1 MGVYNGQ
8 MFKEEK
14 NLKDSERKPSASYGA
29 GPQSVSVTGSL
40 MSYTKTNKLV
50 TALYMVTDILDKDEP
65 LRNKL
70 RTLGLEILSDISMSK
85 MPFDILKISQVL
97 SFLDI
102 AVAVNI
108 VSEMNYSILKK
119 EFLELDQSIKEVTG
133 SMGTVNKQINLTE
146 FFKESSGGK
155 FDPYPTS
162 PLIRGRSKEG
172 VFFGQENPKG
182 HTRIGVQKGSTLLK
196 ALSDVGH
203 PTVYGFDMLKKQRR
217 DDIINIIKTI
227 GGNVTIKDIKDKIQN
242 STAGAGSL
250 VSYGEKTLQRE
261 LVSMVKD
268 NVLNKI
274 GEKRWSRYKVVNLRG

>member
-1 MGVYNGQ
+1 MPRKSFFPLLFYLSYTQHTYWTCNKCMGVYNGQ

-108 VSEMNYSILKK
+108 
-119 EFLELDQSIKEVTG
+119 
-133 SMGTVNKQINLTE
+133 
-146 FFKESSGGK
+146 
-155 FDPYPTS
+155 
-162 PLIRGRSKEG
+162 
-172 VFFGQENPKG
+172 
-182 HTRIGVQKGSTLLK
+182 
-196 ALSDVGH
+196 
-203 PTVYGFDMLKKQRR
+203 
-217 DDIINIIKTI
+217 IKTI

-242 STAGAGSL
+242 SSVGAGSL
-250 VSYGEKTLQRE
+250 ISYGEKTLQRE

-268 NVLNKI
+268 NVLNKV
-274 GEKRWSRYKVVNLRG
+274 GEKRWSRYFLK